1 MLNKKTLLLFF
12 LKLVLFC
19 GILAAPFSYYDE
31 VYGNFFR
38 ACGKKIFEHFRDDGF
53 VLFAEG
59 KTKDITEVVIGNY
72 NVRNPDNTAK
82 AFQFEVNTRYLGY
95 LPTILFISLVLAS
108 PVSWRRR
115 LVALLIGLTLVTIA
129 VMFKQWIELL
139 AVSNKHEWLK
149 LINFSPGKL
158 KLLGYAYNG
167 VSRAASAML
176 YFVVA
181 LWLLVT
187 FRIDDLKP
195 NAKPAK
201 GQSKMPVRK

>member
-1 MLNKKTLLLFF
+1 MFRKKTLLIFF

-19 GILAAPFSYYDE
+19 SILAAPFSYYDE
-31 VYGNFFR
+31 VYGKFFR
-38 ACGKKIFEHFRDDGF
+38 SCGKKFFEHFRDDGF
-53 VLFAEG
+53 VLFGEG

-115 LVALLIGLTLVTIA
+115 LISLVIGLTLVTLA

-139 AVSNKHEWLK
+139 AVSNKHAWLN
-149 LINFSPGKL
+149 LIHFSPGREKM
-158 KLLGYAYNG
+158 LGYAYNG
-167 VSRAASAML
+167 ISRAASAIL
-176 YFVVA
+176 YLVVG
-181 LWLLVT
+181 LWLLLT
-187 FRIDDLKP
+187 FRLDDLKP
-195 NAKPAK
+195 EAQKQRIQPTVK
-201 GQSKMPVRK
+201 K